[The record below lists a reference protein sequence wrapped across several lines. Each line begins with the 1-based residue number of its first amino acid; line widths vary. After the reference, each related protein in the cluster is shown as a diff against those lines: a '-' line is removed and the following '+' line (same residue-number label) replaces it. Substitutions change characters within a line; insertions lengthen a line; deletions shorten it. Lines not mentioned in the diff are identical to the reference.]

1 MLPELSFTPTMFC
14 TSASS
19 SSESFERFTAVR

>member
-1 MLPELSFTPTMFC
+1 MLPELSFTPTMLG

>member
-1 MLPELSFTPTMFC
+1 MLPELSFTPTMFG